1 MNIYETCCRE
11 ISPLSDLAKDC
22 PAQIRVPSA
31 YFPRSGGSQN
41 AFGRC
46 RSPLAARGFHFSDI
60 VDMLTV
66 LAHQCQFQPRSTIS
80 IVAYR
85 LEM

>member
-1 MNIYETCCRE
+1 MNVYETCCRE
-11 ISPLSDLAKDC
+11 ISPLSDLVKNC